1 MFNVFH
7 DKRHGG
13 IKPEGMYLIII
24 KAACHK
30 PTLNIILNSEKLKTI
45 PLK

>member
-1 MFNVFH
+1 MFFVIK
-7 DKRHGG
+7 DREG
-13 IKPEGMYLIII
+13 IRTEGMYLIII

-30 PTLNIILNSEKLKTI
+30 PTLNIILNREKLKTI